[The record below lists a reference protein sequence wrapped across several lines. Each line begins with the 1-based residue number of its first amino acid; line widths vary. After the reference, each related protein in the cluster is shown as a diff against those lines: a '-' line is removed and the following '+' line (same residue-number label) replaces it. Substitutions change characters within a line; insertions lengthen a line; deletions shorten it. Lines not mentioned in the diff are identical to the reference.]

1 MKSNGKPEEVAS
13 RIDLLVADY
22 IKVRTRLGELKED
35 YEKEI
40 QPLKAVKDE
49 LAAAMLAFLDQ
60 TGQEM
65 ARTDEGTVYATVR
78 HTASCP
84 DPDIFMEFVAQHG
97 FYDLLDRRPNAT
109 ACRDHAEEYGTL
121 PPGVK
126 IHSTR
131 TVGVRS

>member
-1 MKSNGKPEEVAS
+1 MKGNGSPQVAS
-13 RIDLLVADY
+13 RIDMLVADY
-22 IKVRTRLGELKED
+22 IQIRTRLAELKEE
-35 YEKEI
+35 YKEKTE
-40 QPLKAVKDE
+40 PLEAVKDE

-65 ARTDEGTVYATVR
+65 ARTDEGTVYTTVR
-78 HTASCP
+78 HQASCS
-84 DPDIFMEFVAQHG
+84 DPDMFMTFVAQHG

-109 ACRDHAEEYGTL
+109 ACRDYADEYGSL

-126 IHSTR
+126 IHSNR